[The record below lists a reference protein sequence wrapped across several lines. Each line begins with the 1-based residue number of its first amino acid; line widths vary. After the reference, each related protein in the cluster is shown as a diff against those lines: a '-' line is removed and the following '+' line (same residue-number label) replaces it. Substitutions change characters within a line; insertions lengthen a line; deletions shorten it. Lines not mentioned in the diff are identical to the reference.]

1 MMGNAV
7 FQRRARELR
16 ERSGLTMEQLGEKL
30 GGIKKSRINMWE
42 FNGTV
47 PREDVLIK
55 LAQFYHVST
64 DYLLGNE
71 NLEGVQAHSKTAM
84 ILQRKLSYMS
94 QADVEQLNNVT
105 NALFPKLRELE
116 EPEDDI

>member
-47 PREDVLIK
+47 PREDVLLK
-55 LAQFYHVST
+55 LSQFYQVST
-64 DYLLGNE
+64 DYLLGNDKYE
-71 NLEGVQAHSKTAM
+71 NKAPENKTVQL
-84 ILQRKLSYMS
+84 LQRKMS
-94 QADVEQLNNVT
+94 RMSEKDLQQLNNVA
-105 NALFPKLRELE
+105 NALFPNLRKLE
-116 EPEDDI
+116 ETNDDI

>member
-47 PREDVLIK
+47 PREDFIK
-55 LAQFYHVST
+55 CPRITFWEMT
-64 DYLLGNE
+64 NM
-71 NLEGVQAHSKTAM
+71 KTRH
-84 ILQRKLSYMS
+84 RKIKRCS
-94 QADVEQLNNVT
+94 
-105 NALFPKLRELE
+105 FCRGK
-116 EPEDDI
+116 